1 MFADQLERLFLIM
14 IGQPTVAGDVG
25 KHDGGQLAFGGGVVF
40 FILRCLGGL
49 GAGLA
54 KIDDARIILLRGGD
68 GFLRGLSSL
77 FNLRLRGFE
86 FALEIFQFLE
96 ALAEF
101 ILFFGQLHFLF
112 GQRCRTVNAA
122 QLPFLPHLFGPIFEL
137 KIGDIQQTHCVD
149 RQQNHCGT
157 SRAYV
162 LEDSFV
168 KQHADVAAA
177 IHGVELASQSTEE
190 VGVQAQACRAGQNH
204 GDRPRPTFAQSV
216 EFVDQETEGK
226 YQCERRQQI
235 GGHAQGQETTLRQ
248 PCANQAHEIVT
259 GIIDLRAIERQVT
272 LVVRE

>member
-25 KHDGGQLAFGGGVVF
+25 KHDGGQLTFGGGVVF

-96 ALAEF
+96 ALTEF

-112 GQRCRTVNAA
+112 GQRRRTVNAA
-122 QLPFLPHLFGPIFEL
+122 QPPFLPDFFGPIFKL
-137 KIGDIQQTHCVD
+137 KIGDIKQTNCVD
-149 RQQNHCGT
+149 RQQDHRGT
-157 SRAYV
+157 GRAYV

-168 KQHADVAAA
+168 
-177 IHGVELASQSTEE
+177 
-190 VGVQAQACRAGQNH
+190 
-204 GDRPRPTFAQSV
+204 
-216 EFVDQETEGK
+216 
-226 YQCERRQQI
+226 
-235 GGHAQGQETTLRQ
+235 
-248 PCANQAHEIVT
+248 
-259 GIIDLRAIERQVT
+259 
-272 LVVRE
+272 